1 MQEPDNHRRIYCK
14 RCGEIKEKHCFLII
28 FILNRL
34 SVNKAVEVWSS
45 NPKCTNVYFNTESLS
60 LRFIGS
66 SDALNVK
73 ESKTDK
79 RQQRNTNKNSTLLT
93 V

>member
-1 MQEPDNHRRIYCK
+1 MSEHSGGGLKLQSKVHVGAQTAC
-14 RCGEIKEKHCFLII
+14 
-28 FILNRL
+28 
-34 SVNKAVEVWSS
+34 
-45 NPKCTNVYFNTESLS
+45 NTESLS

-73 ESKTDK
+73 ELKTDK